1 MGRDK
6 DTAITWE
13 SQPEPFKFIF
23 PFGKVYFPVETFSSP
38 TLAFIMDATL
48 HLYSKAE
55 IIFVWSNLL
64 TKGHCAVL
72 KTKHSIFIQAL
83 SLHTWRKKILC
94 LP

>member
-1 MGRDK
+1 MGWDK

-64 TKGHCAVL
+64 TKGHCAVS
-72 KTKHSIFIQAL
+72 KN
-83 SLHTWRKKILC
+83 
-94 LP
+94 

>member
-1 MGRDK
+1 
-6 DTAITWE
+6 
-13 SQPEPFKFIF
+13 
-23 PFGKVYFPVETFSSP
+23 
-38 TLAFIMDATL
+38 MDATL

-83 SLHTWRKKILC
+83 SLHTWRKKNSVSAIKTYFYVYLDTAVMQRYVFIH
-94 LP
+94 L